1 MAEGK
6 IGFAFPFFSRV
17 HPVPAR
23 SLRLVYK
30 SVSQGEREETSGL
43 SDRSG
48 SGCIRMEEKPEVLQ
62 LPRGKWRGK
71 RIEVLVGSMTLF
83 KD

>member
-30 SVSQGEREETSGL
+30 SVSWRERGEETSGL
-43 SDRSG
+43 SDRTSYMG
-48 SGCIRMEEKPEVLQ
+48 EKREKTSSEESNLTTGIFQ
-62 LPRGKWRGK
+62 
-71 RIEVLVGSMTLF
+71 
-83 KD
+83 